1 MNVVVRS
8 YGIMGD
14 LIGKNLEL
22 DLPEESRLGDLARV
36 LVAEYPDA
44 SAALR
49 SCRFAI
55 GDSFASTESY
65 IGKGAIVAILPPFSG
80 G

>member
-14 LIGKNLEL
+14 LIGKNLVL

-36 LVAEYPDA
+36 LVAEYPEA
-44 SAALR
+44 SVALK
-49 SCRFAI
+49 SCRFAVGDRFVSPESSI
-55 GDSFASTESY
+55 GE
-65 IGKGAIVAILPPFSG
+65 GAIVAILPPFSG